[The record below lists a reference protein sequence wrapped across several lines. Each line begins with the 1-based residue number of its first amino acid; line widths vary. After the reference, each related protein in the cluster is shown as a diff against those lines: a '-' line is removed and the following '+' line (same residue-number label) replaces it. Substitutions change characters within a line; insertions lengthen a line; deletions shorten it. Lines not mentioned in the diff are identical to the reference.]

1 MDKGRI
7 EPCTSGTKVH
17 IATTQGVQNGDTTA
31 YRTFDYL
38 HSMLHGAWTMDCA
51 WSEGKKKSVH
61 VHVHTCTV
69 LSLHVLY
76 MYSGS
81 STSDPTVLHVLPLMV
96 HVPVH
101 ATTATTTTATCTCDI
116 GGPAGFRSA
125 ACRRLKLNSDP
136 EFFSSAVCLSNEIRF
151 SFNCN
156 AGPHT
161 HLDQD
166 IGWFDI
172 GISGES
178 S

>member
-1 MDKGRI
+1 M
-7 EPCTSGTKVH
+7 VH
-17 IATTQGVQNGDTTA
+17 G
-31 YRTFDYL
+31 L
-38 HSMLHGAWTMDCA
+38 WTVT
-51 WSEGKKKSVH
+51 WSEGKKKSVR